1 MTGASLKAL
10 RKSAGLTQQ
19 QLSDQAGVNVS
30 LIRKL
35 VRKPR
40 NRSKSKRHMYC
51 PGDRFPWE
59 NALTVYFGHGKSW
72 G

>member
-35 VRKPR
+35 EGGTVISANITAK
-40 NRSKSKRHMYC
+40 NLI
-51 PGDRFPWE
+51 
-59 NALTVYFGHGKSW
+59 ALADAFGVDPHDLIQED
-72 G
+72 

>member
-35 VRKPR
+35 EGGTGITANITAK
-40 NRSKSKRHMYC
+40 NLI
-51 PGDRFPWE
+51 
-59 NALTVYFGHGKSW
+59 ALADAFGVDPHDLIQED
-72 G
+72 

>member
-35 VRKPR
+35 EGGTVITANITAK
-40 NRSKSKRHMYC
+40 NLI
-51 PGDRFPWE
+51 
-59 NALTVYFGHGKSW
+59 ALADAFGVDPHDLIQED
-72 G
+72 

>member
-1 MTGASLKAL
+1 MIGASLKAL

-35 VRKPR
+35 EGGTVITANITAK
-40 NRSKSKRHMYC
+40 NLI
-51 PGDRFPWE
+51 
-59 NALTVYFGHGKSW
+59 ALADAFGVDPHDLIQED
-72 G
+72 